1 MKDIIAIKGAD
12 VLPASKRL
20 IKFGHNV
27 ASLNELQVAL
37 NCNDQFIVE
46 YDDSFVKD
54 GIALIGEYGVG
65 NTFESACE
73 DYLNK
78 ITGKKLVFNPS
89 DEEQRVEVVIL

>member
-20 IKFGHNV
+20 IKFGDNV
-27 ASLNELQVAL
+27 ASLNELQVTL
-37 NCNDQFIVE
+37 NCNDQFNVE
-46 YDDSFVKD
+46 YEDSFIED
-54 GIALIGEYGVG
+54 GTGLIGVHGVG

-89 DEEQRVEVVIL
+89 NEERRFEVVIL